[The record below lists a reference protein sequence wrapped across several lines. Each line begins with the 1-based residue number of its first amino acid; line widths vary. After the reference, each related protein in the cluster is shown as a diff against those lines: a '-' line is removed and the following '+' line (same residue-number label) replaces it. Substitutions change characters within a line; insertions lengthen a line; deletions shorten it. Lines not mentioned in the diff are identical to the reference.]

1 MDTATQFLFGR
12 SAETQTAALVRAG
25 KLPAS
30 AQRPSAL
37 DGFDERFITAGG
49 YVGHRI
55 KLSNMYWVY
64 DGFAFRQACKDLYRM
79 VDAYVTEVRADG
91 KPETEAIVD
100 ADIEKK
106 APTNVLEEMEAR
118 GASQRDMV
126 EQVMHL
132 LVAGMDTSAA
142 ALGWVMA
149 MLAARPETY
158 ARLREEVVTVFG
170 REDEPRAADHFTL
183 ETLKSCSYLQWC
195 LNETLRLFPAGP
207 INVREAVCD
216 TILPVGGGPDG
227 KGPVAVAKGA
237 RVQLGTYLA

>member
-12 SAETQTAALVRAG
+12 SAETQTAALVREG

-30 AQRPSAL
+30 AHRSSAL
-37 DGFDERFITAGG
+37 DGFDERFIKAGS

-55 KLSNMYWVY
+55 KLSNKYWMY
-64 DGFAFRQACKDLYRM
+64 DGLEFRKACRDLYRM
-79 VDAYVTEVRADG
+79 VDAYVTEVRLGSA
-91 KPETEAIVD
+91 KLQKEENEA
-100 ADIEKK
+100 
-106 APTNVLEEMEAR
+106 PSNVLEEMEAQ

-149 MLAARPETY
+149 MLAARPDSW
-158 ARLREEVVTVFG
+158 ARLRREVIAVFGTEEEVVG
-170 REDEPRAADHFTL
+170 QEPDHFTL
-183 ETLKSCSYLQWC
+183 ERLKTCSYLQWC
-195 LNETLRLFPAGP
+195 LNETFRLFPAGP
-207 INVREAVCD
+207 INVREAVRD

-227 KGPVAVAKGA
+227 KSPVAVQKGA
-237 RVQLGTYLA
+237 RVQLGTYLT